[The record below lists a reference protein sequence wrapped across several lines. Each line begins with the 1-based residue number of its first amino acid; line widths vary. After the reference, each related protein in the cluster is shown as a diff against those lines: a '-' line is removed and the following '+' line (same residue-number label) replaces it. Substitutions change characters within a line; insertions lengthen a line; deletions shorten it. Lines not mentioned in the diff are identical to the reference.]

1 MSTFRTTRLRRTPP
15 PSGDPCQLLRSYSC
29 DLAEAARD
37 VVTRCRGAR
46 VCGLIVAPG
55 AVLGTTLR
63 ALLWQCHGEAD
74 ERATCVG
81 LVELSALAELLRSN
95 GSLHA
100 VIAAMRT
107 VPENVLPI
115 VVATATGVRVSS
127 VACRGVGAAASA

>member
-1 MSTFRTTRLRRTPP
+1 M
-15 PSGDPCQLLRSYSC
+15 
-29 DLAEAARD
+29 
-37 VVTRCRGAR
+37 
-46 VCGLIVAPG
+46 CGLIVAPG